1 MTDALSR
8 LGADAAA
15 LGAPFL
21 LGAALAVARPS
32 GALWLPAARLMAVA
46 DLHLGKA
53 VRYARR
59 GGALLPPYEA
69 ADTLGRLGA
78 EVAALDPAVVVCLGD
93 SFDEPAAAAELDA
106 AHRAALTA
114 MAAGRDWVWIAGN
127 HDPAPHG
134 HAGACR
140 AEHVAAGLTFRHIAA
155 PGPQAGEVSGHWHP
169 KATLA
174 PRGRRVTRRCF
185 LTDGRRAVL
194 PAFGAFAGGLDA
206 TDPLFD
212 ALLEPD
218 AAAFLTGARVTRAP
232 RAALIPRGAA

>member
-32 GALWLPAARLMAVA
+32 GALWLPAARLLAVA

-53 VRYARR
+53 ARYARR
-59 GGALLPPYEA
+59 GGALLPPYDA
-69 ADTLGRLGA
+69 ADTLARLAA
-78 EVAALDPAVVVCLGD
+78 EVAALDPAEVVCLGD
-93 SFDEPAAAAELDA
+93 SFDEQASAAELDA
-106 AHRAALTA
+106 AQAGALAA
-114 MAAGRDWVWIAGN
+114 MAAGRSWVWIAGN

-134 HAGACR
+134 HGGASR
-140 AEHVAAGLTFRHIAA
+140 AEHAAAGLLFRHIAA
-155 PGPQAGEVSGHWHP
+155 PGAQAGEVSGHWHP

-185 LTDGRRAVL
+185 LTDGRRAIL
-194 PAFGAFAGGLDA
+194 PAFGAYAGGLDA
-206 TDPLFD
+206 ADPLFD
-212 ALLEPD
+212 GLLGPQAVALL
-218 AAAFLTGARVTRAP
+218 TGPRVTRAP
-232 RAALIPRGAA
+232 RAALVPRGAP

>member
-21 LGAALAVARPS
+21 LGPALAVARPS
-32 GALWLPAARLMAVA
+32 GALWLPGARLMAVA

-53 VRYARR
+53 ARYARR

-69 ADTLGRLGA
+69 ADTLARLAA
-78 EVAALDPAVVVCLGD
+78 EIAALEPAVVVCLGD
-93 SFDEPAAAAELDA
+93 SFDEPAAAAELDPA
-106 AHRAALTA
+106 QAAALAA

-134 HAGACR
+134 QAGACR
-140 AEHVAAGLTFRHIAA
+140 PDHAAAGLTFRHIAA
-155 PGPQAGEVSGHWHP
+155 PGAQGAEVSGHWHP

-185 LTDGRRAVL
+185 LTDGRRAIL
-194 PAFGAFAGGLDA
+194 PAFGAYAGGLDA
-206 TDPLFD
+206 ADPLFD
-212 ALLEPD
+212 ALLGAD
-218 AAAFLTGARVTRAP
+218 AVALLTGARVTRAP
-232 RAALIPRGAA
+232 RAALVPRGAA

>member
-8 LGADAAA
+8 LGRDAAA

-21 LGAALAVARPS
+21 LGPALAVARPS

-53 VRYARR
+53 ARHARR

-69 ADTLGRLGA
+69 ADTLARLAA
-78 EVAALDPAVVVCLGD
+78 EVAALDPAIVVCLGD
-93 SFDEPAAAAELDA
+93 SFDEPVAAAEMEPA
-106 AHRAALTA
+106 QASALA
-114 MAAGRDWVWIAGN
+114 DMAARRDWVWIAGN

-134 HAGACR
+134 HPGACR
-140 AEHVAAGLTFRHIAA
+140 PEHVAARLTFRHIAA

-169 KATLA
+169 KGTLA

-185 LTDGRRAVL
+185 LIDGRRAIL
-194 PAFGAFAGGLDA
+194 PAFGAYAGGLDA
-206 TDPLFD
+206 ADPLFD
-212 ALLEPD
+212 ALLGPD
-218 AAAFLTGARVTRAP
+218 AVALLTGARVTPAP
-232 RAALIPRGAA
+232 RAALIPRGSA